1 MTNSS
6 TDLAPT
12 ESPTASAA
20 PSATEPS
27 VPPRPRRRRSGRAP
41 APFRPYHLA
50 LYLMLGTVV
59 LSTTAAFAWVFNASM
74 KSNREFLGTSPWSLA
89 ETWRWENYTR
99 AWNDADIGAYFG
111 NSVFVTVTATVLG
124 VLVSVFAAYPLARIR
139 FRGSTIVL
147 SVFLMG
153 LMIPWMV
160 TFAPLYNLM
169 QDFGLLDSRIG
180 LIVVYATYNIPFNVF
195 VLTGFM
201 KTLPYELEEAAAID
215 GASPSRTFV
224 SVILPLMGPG
234 VASVAIISFLQN
246 WNEFFYALLL
256 IHSPEKM
263 TLPLGLFQL
272 GQAASYG
279 TNWVTLFAG
288 MMITV
293 APVLLVF
300 ALLQKQITKGLTVG
314 ALKG

>member
-6 TDLAPT
+6 T
-12 ESPTASAA
+12 E
-20 PSATEPS
+20 
-27 VPPRPRRRRSGRAP
+27 RR
-41 APFRPYHLA
+41 APFRPYHLI
-50 LYLMLGTVV
+50 LYLLLGSIV
-59 LSTTAAFAWVFNASM
+59 LSTTSAFAWVFNVSM
-74 KSNREFLGTSPWSLA
+74 KSNREFLATTPWTLA
-89 ETWRWENYTR
+89 EGWRWENYVN
-99 AWNDADIGAYFG
+99 AWNGANIGAYFG
-111 NSVFVTVTATVLG
+111 NSVVVTVAATALG
-124 VLVSVFAAYPLARIR
+124 VAVSVLAAYPLARVR
-139 FRGSTIVL
+139 FPLRGVVL

-169 QDFGLLDSRIG
+169 QEFGMLDSRVG
-180 LIVVYATYNIPFNVF
+180 LVLVYATYNLPFNVF

-201 KTLPYELEEAAAID
+201 KTLPYELEEAASID

-256 IHSPEKM
+256 IHTPEKM

-272 GQAASYG
+272 GQSANYG

-293 APVLLVF
+293 VPVLVGF
-300 ALLQKQITKGLTVG
+300 ALLQKQITNGLTVG

>member
-1 MTNSS
+1 VTNFS
-6 TDLAPT
+6 TDVLAPDQ
-12 ESPTASAA
+12 
-20 PSATEPS
+20 S
-27 VPPRPRRRRSGRAP
+27 VPPIVPGGGSPAKGRRRSGSR
-41 APFRPYHLA
+41 APFRPYHLFF
-50 LYLMLGTVV
+50 YLLLGSIVV
-59 LSTTAAFAWVFNASM
+59 SSTSAFAWVFNVSM
-74 KSNREFLGTSPWSLA
+74 KSNREFLGTTPWTLA
-89 ETWRWENYTR
+89 DHWRWSNYVD
-99 AWNDADIGAYFG
+99 AWNDAKIGAYFG
-111 NSVFVTVTATVLG
+111 NSLFVTVTATALG
-124 VLVSVFAAYPLARIR
+124 VAVAVLAAYPLARVQFR
-139 FRGSTIVL
+139 FSGVVL

-153 LMIPWMV
+153 MMIPWMV

-169 QDFGLLDSRIG
+169 RDFGLLDSRIG
-180 LIVVYATYNIPFNVF
+180 LILVYTTYNLPFNVF

-215 GASPSRTFV
+215 GASPTRAFA

-234 VASVAIISFLQN
+234 IASVSIISFLQN

-256 IHSPEKM
+256 IHTPEKM

-272 GQAASYG
+272 GQAANYG

-293 APVLLVF
+293 APVLLGF
-300 ALLQKQITKGLTVG
+300 ALLQRQITNGLAVG

>member
-6 TDLAPT
+6 TDVLQPAADPRPLA
-12 ESPTASAA
+12 A
-20 PSATEPS
+20 EP
-27 VPPRPRRRRSGRAP
+27 PPIRRPRRRRTKERP
-41 APFRPYHLA
+41 APFRTYHLFF
-50 LYLMLGTVV
+50 YLLLGSIVV
-59 LSTTAAFAWVFNASM
+59 STASAFAWVFNVSM
-74 KSNREFLGTSPWSLA
+74 KTNREFLGTSPWELA
-89 ETWRWENYTR
+89 EGWRWENYAN
-99 AWNDADIGAYFG
+99 AWNGANIGAYFG
-111 NSVFVTVTATVLG
+111 NSLFVSITATVLG
-124 VLVSVFAAYPLARIR
+124 VVVSVVAAYPLARVQFR
-139 FRGSTIVL
+139 FNGVVL
-147 SVFLMG
+147 AVFLMG

-169 QDFGLLDSRIG
+169 QGFGLLDSRIG
-180 LIVVYATYNIPFNVF
+180 LILVYATYNLPFNVF

-201 KTLPYELEEAAAID
+201 RTLPYELEEAAAID
-215 GASPSRTFV
+215 GASPTRTFV

-256 IHSPEKM
+256 IHTPEKM

-272 GQAASYG
+272 GQAANYG

-288 MMITV
+288 MMMTV
-293 APVLLVF
+293 APVLIAF